1 MTRGPERAPG
11 ALRTALAFAI
21 FAMLPAGLG
30 AAGRG
35 VVRGIIVDGDGRGIE
50 GASVS
55 IETDPSRLS
64 DDFSARTDP
73 AGAFEVRG
81 VPVGR
86 VLLRASHPSFAPA
99 VVPEVLVE
107 PGTEREPVRV
117 TLSRGSRVEGR
128 VSHRDGRPFTVG
140 RVIVQ
145 GSAAAALYD
154 EPRPLVPDES
164 GAFVV
169 EHLSA
174 GPARVH
180 VLAFTPQRAPP
191 GKGPVTT
198 LSPIGTAAA
207 DLREGETTRVEI
219 TLRDVVVGGRV
230 TRGGLGVGG
239 VRVTL
244 SGPGRAISFPGMR
257 PDPPPAAPPMLS
269 TTTREDGTY
278 EVVAF
283 EPGAAR
289 VDLSDTAT
297 GQALARRQVLVADAD
312 RFALD
317 LEITEAS
324 VAGVVV
330 RRESGAP
337 LPGVALRL
345 APVDGGSPAGPPARS
360 QDDGRFALGAEPG
373 DYMLSAEIPGRVR
386 LERPVSVPA
395 DGLSGV
401 RLEMDRGLSI
411 SGRLFDERG
420 RPAPAHAVFAAG
432 ADGFER
438 AFTGKDGL
446 FRLEGLTSRPYAL
459 SAGSSLA
466 GFATRRGVRPGP
478 EPVTL
483 ALRAGG
489 RIELRVVSPEGRPVA
504 EALASVVTVD
514 GERVDPGLCVA
525 TPTGEDGATTVGAP
539 AGEVLFAVHAESG
552 AAFRRVSVRSGETV
566 ALEVRLGREPD

>member
-1 MTRGPERAPG
+1 VLRA
-11 ALRTALAFAI
+11 ALAFAA
-21 FAMLPAGLG
+21 FAVLPAGL
-30 AAGRG
+30 AAADRG
-35 VVRGIIVDGDGRGIE
+35 VVRGVVVDGDGRGIE

-55 IETDPSRLS
+55 VETDPSRLS
-64 DDFSARTDP
+64 DDLAARTD
-73 AGAFEVRG
+73 ASGAFEVRG

-107 PGTEREPVRV
+107 QDPGEPVHI
-117 TLSRGSRVEGR
+117 TLSRGARVEGR
-128 VSHRDGRPFTVG
+128 VSHRDGHPFTVG

-145 GSAAAALYD
+145 GSAPAALYD
-154 EPRPLVPDES
+154 WPRPLVPDEA
-164 GAFVV
+164 GAFAV
-169 EHLSA
+169 EHLSP

-191 GKGPVTT
+191 GTGPVTT
-198 LSPIGTAAA
+198 LSPIGAAA
-207 DLREGETTRVEI
+207 TDLREGETTRVEI

-230 TRGGLGVGG
+230 TRGGRGVGG

-244 SGPGRAISFPGMR
+244 SGPARAISFPGM
-257 PDPPPAAPPMLS
+257 PADPPPAAPPMLS

-283 EPGAAR
+283 EPGPAR

-297 GQALARRQVLVADAD
+297 GQALAGRQVLVADAD

-317 LEITEAS
+317 LEITEAG

-345 APVDGGSPAGPPARS
+345 EPVGGGRPVGPAARS
-360 QDDGRFALGAEPG
+360 RDDGRFALGAEPG
-373 DYMLSAEIPGRVR
+373 DYVLSAEIPGRVR

-395 DGLSGV
+395 GGLSDL
-401 RLEMDRGLSI
+401 RLEMDRGLAI
-411 SGRLFDERG
+411 SGRLLDERG
-420 RPAPAHAVFAAG
+420 RPASAHAVFAAG

-438 AFTGKDGL
+438 AFTGKDGS
-446 FRLEGLTSRPYAL
+446 FRLEGLTRRPYAL

-466 GFATRRGVRPGP
+466 GFATRRGVRPASAP
-478 EPVTL
+478 ITL

-489 RIELRVVSPEGRPVA
+489 RVELRTVSPEGRPVA
-504 EALASVVTVD
+504 EALVSVVTVD

-525 TPTGEDGATTVGAP
+525 TPTGEDGATTIGVP
-539 AGEVLFAVHAESG
+539 AGEVVLAVQAESG
-552 AAFRRVSVRSGETV
+552 AAMQSVSVRSGDTV
-566 ALEVRLGREPD
+566 ALEVRLGPEPD